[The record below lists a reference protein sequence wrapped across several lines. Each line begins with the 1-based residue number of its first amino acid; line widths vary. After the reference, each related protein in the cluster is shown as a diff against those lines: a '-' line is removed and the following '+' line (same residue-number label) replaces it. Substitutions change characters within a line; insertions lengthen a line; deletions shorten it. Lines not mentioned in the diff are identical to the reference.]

1 MTHTVSVQVPKL
13 TMAATDAVF
22 LGWLVDD
29 GATVEA
35 QQPIYTVATDK
46 VEVEVEA
53 PASGV
58 LRHGEVE
65 EDEDYAVGHELG
77 VIEVA

>member
-1 MTHTVSVQVPKL
+1 MTSSISVQVPKL

-65 EDEDYAVGHELG
+65 EDEDYDVGHELG